1 MNKFLTRRQWLAG
14 AAAFAATPAL
24 AAWPSGTVDVAIVGA
39 GAAGIAAARRIAEA
53 RRSCVVLEAM
63 GRVGGRALT
72 ADGGFRVAHDRG
84 AHRLSSPSKNPLID
98 IARSERFQVYEPSSS
113 RRLLVGAREARDG
126 EYDDFTS
133 ALRRA
138 RRAIVAVGDIGRDVA
153 AGSVLTELGQWEATV
168 GFVLGPLACAKDL
181 DDVSAIDIARAEER
195 PDDLVVRE
203 GVGTVL
209 AAAAERFPVE
219 RNSAVRRID
228 SRGRGFVTLETA
240 RGTVQARTVIVTAS
254 TNVLVSD
261 RVRFDPALPKRTL
274 DALARLSLGTYDRAV
289 FELAG
294 NPFRFAIDERV
305 LFKTSD
311 RRTFA
316 VEGRVG
322 GSDLAFADF
331 AGAFGRELGNAG
343 DAATVDFVREGIA
356 AHFGADAKQKIGR
369 VEVVRW
375 GKEPYVQGGFSAAAP
390 GAAPSRRILMEPV
403 YDRIFLAGEAAHETR
418 WGTIAGAWAS
428 GERAA
433 DAALHLLARSGGWV
447 PVSEPQPKEKKKA
460 R

>member
-1 MNKFLTRRQWLAG
+1 MNKVFTRRQWLAG
-14 AAAFAATPAL
+14 AAAVATTPAL

-39 GAAGIAAARRIAEA
+39 GAAGIAAARRIGEA
-53 RRSCVVLEAM
+53 RRSCVVLEATA
-63 GRVGGRALT
+63 RVGGRAFT

-84 AHRLSSPSKNPLID
+84 AHRLSSPSKSPLIEF
-98 IARSERFQVYEPSSS
+98 ARSERFQVYESSS
-113 RRLLVGAREARDG
+113 RRLLVGPREARDG

-153 AGSVLTELGQWEATV
+153 AGGVLSDGGTWEATV
-168 GFVLGPLACAKDL
+168 AFVLGPLACAKDL
-181 DDVSAIDIARAEER
+181 NEVSAIDIARAEER

-203 GVGTVL
+203 GVGALL
-209 AAAAERFPVE
+209 AAAAEGFNVE

-228 SRGRGFVTLETA
+228 SRGRGFVTLETG
-240 RGTVQARTVIVTAS
+240 RGNITARTVIVTAS
-254 TNVLVSD
+254 TNVLVGD
-261 RVRFDPALPKRTL
+261 RIRFEPSLPKRTL
-274 DALARLSLGTYDRAV
+274 DALARLSLGTYDRVV

-294 NPFRFAIDERV
+294 NPFRFGSDERI
-305 LFKTSD
+305 LFKTAD

-331 AGAFGRELGNAG
+331 AGGFGRELGNAG
-343 DAATVDFVREGIA
+343 DAAMIDFVREGLA
-356 AHFGADAKQKIGR
+356 AHFGADAKKRMGR
-369 VEVVRW
+369 AEVVRW
-375 GKEPYVQGGFSAAAP
+375 SKEPYVLGGFSAAAP
-390 GAAPSRRILMEPV
+390 GAAASRRILMEPV

-418 WGTIAGAWAS
+418 WGTVAGAWAS

-433 DAALHLLARSGGWV
+433 DAALHLLARFGGWA
-447 PVSEPQPKEKKKA
+447 PAGEPQPKEKKK